1 MAMGCGR
8 YVLGAV
14 STVIVMVSEVFLG
27 RRGYFSRKAGEE
39 RELEIEYKDSD
50 KEDIFSYI
58 NKTIED
64 AGCKMENIKLA
75 DEDSLCVLSAVLKAP
90 DELDAALLVG
100 ELKKRGIHGDSDSG
114 SGVSGRH
121 QSGFH
126 HHADRDVHGLR
137 RCNRN

>member
-1 MAMGCGR
+1 MGCGM

-14 STVIVMVSEVFLG
+14 STIIVMVSEVFLG

-100 ELKKRGIHGDSDSG
+100 ELKKKKSVKR
-114 SGVSGRH
+114 VS
-121 QSGFH
+121 
-126 HHADRDVHGLR
+126 V
-137 RCNRN
+137 